1 MATGIEVA
9 GVALA
14 SISLAAQTFNGC
26 IVGLQ
31 IISKAGHF
39 HESMLQFST
48 KLDIEIAR
56 LLLWGRNSGLCRGEL
71 DESLKPVE
79 TLFLSIL
86 TRILS
91 SIESTE
97 KLKSTYGID
106 MTQDIGR
113 DDKHNSPRSR
123 SPRVNNIE
131 ILSIPEISGEL
142 ERQRDIATKLKK
154 QASSFRKLK
163 WAVWD
168 GEKAKG
174 FIGTI
179 SDYVDDLNKLLTES
193 QKSALDGELTAMRIA
208 ILGNDWPRPANMLH
222 ALEAATQGRYESIAL
237 PARLARIRLEYE
249 MEELAPEP
257 ATLDTLPAHP
267 LAIGFDQLH
276 KVSEQ
281 YSTGKF
287 NGSKVLVEWRTFDF
301 KISGERGRALVRQ
314 TSKLAGIF
322 KELKTAPTT
331 YKVLDCVGY
340 IDQTDHLPSRVGLVF
355 KLPSLNLSRPPTP
368 TEQFCTLHDYISLEM
383 YEDFLPS
390 LGDRFELARQL
401 ARGFLQFHQLGWYH
415 KDIRS
420 HNIAFFTSDGSISV
434 QSPYIL
440 GFAYSRPKEK
450 GISDK
455 PKQMQTELYRHPEYR
470 QDFRLAYDIFGIGLI
485 LFEIAKWQPVSYYYE
500 SMRKRNIIAGQEDFS
515 QKLLETEQ
523 QNLEFRMGIHYK
535 SAVLSC
541 LEGCGVDGDDPNDK
555 RMRLAYFDKVVKV
568 LDQCR
573 A

>member
-1 MATGIEVA
+1 MATGIEVS
-9 GVALA
+9 GLILA
-14 SISLAAQTFNGC
+14 SVSLAAQAFNGC

-31 IISKAGHF
+31 IISKAGHS
-39 HESMLQFST
+39 HESMLQFNT

-79 TLFLSIL
+79 TLLLSIL
-86 TRILS
+86 TSILS

-113 DDKHNSPRSR
+113 DDDKDNKPRSR
-123 SPRVNNIE
+123 SPRVNRIE
-131 ILSIPEISGEL
+131 ILSVPELSREI
-142 ERQRDIATKLKK
+142 ERQRNIATKLKK
-154 QASSFRKLK
+154 QASPFRKLK

-168 GEKAKG
+168 GGKAKR
-174 FIGTI
+174 FIGSI
-179 SDYVDDLNKLLTES
+179 SDYVDGLNKLLTES
-193 QKSALDGELTAMRIA
+193 QKAALDGEFTAMRIA
-208 ILGNDWPRPANMLH
+208 ILGNDWPQPAKMLH
-222 ALEAATQGRYESIAL
+222 ALEAATQERYESIAL

-257 ATLDTLPAHP
+257 ATLDTLPAQP

-276 KVSEQ
+276 KIRDQ
-281 YSTGKF
+281 YSTGRF
-287 NGSKVLVEWRTFDF
+287 NGSKILVEWRTFDS

-322 KELKTAPTT
+322 KELTTAPTT

-340 IDQTDHLPSRVGLVF
+340 INQTDHLPAEVGLVF
-355 KLPSLNLSRPPTP
+355 KLPSLNLSKPPAP

-383 YEDFLPS
+383 YENFLPS

-420 HNIAFFTSDGSISV
+420 HNIAFFPSDGSVSV

-470 QDFRLAYDIFGIGLI
+470 QDFKLAYDIFGIGLL
-485 LFEIAKWQPVSYYYE
+485 LFEIAKWQPLSHYYE
-500 SMRKRNIIAGQEDFS
+500 SLRRRNIIASRENFS
-515 QKLLETEQ
+515 PKLLETEQ

-541 LEGCGVDGDDPNDK
+541 LEGDDPNDK
-555 RMRLAYFDKVVKV
+555 RMRLAYFEKVVKV